1 MGYLRRTFLVPAA
14 LEDLFTAS
22 LWAAGTLGAEVQP
35 VPDGSVRV
43 DAWFAPDALPV
54 PLSPEIQLLGEQ
66 SVPDA
71 DWLASWR
78 EAARPFP
85 LGASFFVDPREPG
98 GEPVEAPAGRR
109 LLRLPARAAFGTG
122 SHESTSLAVEL
133 LEDVE
138 LAGKRVLDVGTGTG
152 VLAFAALARG
162 AADAVAFDLDLA
174 APFHA
179 RDNARL
185 NGFRLHL
192 FAGTVAA
199 LRESA
204 RFDLAVANMVPE
216 ELLPELAAIARRLAP
231 GGEVILSGILEERG
245 GDVLERGATLGLVER
260 ARRKAGQWAAFRLR
274 REDTA

>member
-1 MGYLRRTFLVPAA
+1 M
-14 LEDLFTAS
+14 
-22 LWAAGTLGAEVQP
+22 
-35 VPDGSVRV
+35 DGRVRL
-43 DAWFAPDALPV
+43 DAWFAPGALPV
-54 PLSPEIQLLGEQ
+54 PLSPDIQLLAEQ

-78 EAARPFP
+78 EAAQPFA

-98 GEPVEAPAGRR
+98 GGPVGTPTGRR

-162 AADAVAFDLDLA
+162 AAAAAAFDLDPA

-185 NGFRLHL
+185 NGFHLNL

-199 LRESA
+199 LCESA

-216 ELLPELAAIARRLAP
+216 ELLPELAEVARRLAL

-245 GDVLERGATLGLVER
+245 GEVLERGEALGFVER
-260 ARRKAGQWAAFRLR
+260 ARREAGEWVAFRLR